1 MDRLGVVGYTQRTWC
16 NLSTHFPF
24 ASSSLFF
31 IPSTMTLLV
40 AFSLSVA
47 LKARRGRKSIP
58 YTQLSIISFESL
70 TIKLESVVR
79 YESVGHL
86 KPSDNIPQDKLFYVL
101 IPYICEGLCFDPFS
115 KVICPDKEPF
125 SATCCSRER
134 LERPWIGERV

>member
-1 MDRLGVVGYTQRTWC
+1 
-16 NLSTHFPF
+16 
-24 ASSSLFF
+24 
-31 IPSTMTLLV
+31 MTLLV

-134 LERPWIGERV
+134 LERDWREGLESPQADECSAHTSSTNHIFSHNPEQIFAC